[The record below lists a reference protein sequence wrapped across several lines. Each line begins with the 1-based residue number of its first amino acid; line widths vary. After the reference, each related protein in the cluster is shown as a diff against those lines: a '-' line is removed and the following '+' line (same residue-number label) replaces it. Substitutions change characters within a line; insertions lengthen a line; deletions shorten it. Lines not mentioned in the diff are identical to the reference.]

1 MFHKTLVTYVF
12 FILSILFIN
21 FVLVL
26 KIPDILGYATDV
38 KISDLL
44 TYTNALR
51 EKNGLSDLTLNDN
64 LSKAAKAKAADM
76 FKDDYWAHTS
86 PSGKEPW
93 DFITGFGYDYIF
105 AGENLAVDFSKSK
118 DVVDAWNN
126 SPSHRDNLLS
136 PKYNEIGFAVVDG
149 ELQGRKT
156 TLIVQMFGY
165 QRLENAVA
173 TLPQAVKKENSIHVD
188 VPAPITE
195 APALVEIPIVIE
207 SPVTGSILS
216 AMTVMNASR
225 YIALILGIFITA
237 FISIDWFY
245 VKKTGNLR
253 ISGNTFFHILLLLL
267 AIVGIWYTN
276 IGLVL

>member
-1 MFHKTLVTYVF
+1 MLHKTLITYVF
-12 FILSILFIN
+12 FIISILFIN
-21 FVLVL
+21 FILVL
-26 KIPDILGYATDV
+26 KVPDILGYATDV
-38 KISDLL
+38 KVSDLL

-51 EKNGLSDLTLNDN
+51 EKNGLSDLTLNDE

-93 DFITGFGYDYIF
+93 DFITGSGYDYIF
-105 AGENLAVDFSKSK
+105 AGENLAVDFSRSK

-136 PKYNEIGFAVVDG
+136 SKYDEIGFAVVDG

-165 QRLENAVA
+165 QRQQNTVA
-173 TLPQAVKKENSIHVD
+173 ALPPAVKKENPKPVEVPVAVPVD
-188 VPAPITE
+188 VPV
-195 APALVEIPIVIE
+195 PAVEVVPVI
-207 SPVTGSILS
+207 GSVLS
-216 AMTVMNASR
+216 TMSVMNASR

-237 FISIDWFY
+237 FISLDWFY
-245 VKKTGNLR
+245 VKRTGNLR

-267 AIVGIWYTN
+267 AILGIWYTN